1 MLRLIRRYKEE
12 RQWARQS
19 ARDLVATHGHDAR
32 HIIRQ
37 RMVERTHRRANTSLE
52 SLVKREID
60 KLLDIDPHV
69 DTATRYTDNH
79 R

>member
-1 MLRLIRRYKEE
+1 MLRLIRRNKEK

-19 ARDLVATHGHDAR
+19 ARDLVATHGEDAR

-37 RMVERTHRRANTSLE
+37 RMVKRTLRRADTSLE
-52 SLVKREID
+52 SLVKLEID

-69 DTATRYTDNH
+69 DTATRYIEDH